1 MPHVLSP
8 LVWPLLVAVY
18 FPKTVASVLKAVL
31 SVREKEEEVM
41 GLQVLAL
48 SLICCAAPHRLL
60 PLSVLI
66 SSSVK
71 LDSAFYDQV

>member
-48 SLICCAAPHRLL
+48 SLIC
-60 PLSVLI
+60 
-66 SSSVK
+66 
-71 LDSAFYDQV
+71 